1 MKIPIL
7 ALNQEVNTKYVY
19 LNPKTYWIMDHE
31 IQQLWSYTAK
41 PLHCKKLHYS
51 LCPFSHCSFNAFLTV
66 IDCIQSI
73 TAIWIRCSQNLQ
85 SLQCDTCIFWILRS
99 TFCALSASIFR
110 GLYLNILHSNN
121 CTFCNPIPA
130 FFTSIKYNFYK
141 LKAAIYAKFSCKKD
155 SHRDKVCNS
164 PEEGY
169 F

>member
-1 MKIPIL
+1 MQIRPYWYKVIKDIANCYFTSNRTFLRYTIL
-7 ALNQEVNTKYVY
+7 V
-19 LNPKTYWIMDHE
+19 WIF
-31 IQQLWSYTAK
+31 LLVPNFT
-41 PLHCKKLHYS
+41 LHCKDFHCKNYRYS

-110 GLYLNILHSNN
+110 GLYLSILHSYN

-130 FFTSIKYNFYK
+130 FFRSI
-141 LKAAIYAKFSCKKD
+141 
-155 SHRDKVCNS
+155 
-164 PEEGY
+164 E
-169 F
+169 

>member
-1 MKIPIL
+1 MIFSTS
-7 ALNQEVNTKYVY
+7 LNLKGADV
-19 LNPKTYWIMDHE
+19 
-31 IQQLWSYTAK
+31 
-41 PLHCKKLHYS
+41 HCKDFHCKNYKYS

-130 FFTSIKYNFYK
+130 FFTSIKYSFYK
-141 LKAAIYAKFSCKKD
+141 LKAAIYAKFGCKKN
-155 SHRDKVCNS
+155 SYRDKVCNS